1 MEKYLER
8 AHVLI
13 EALPYIQRL
22 FGKTIVI
29 KYGGAAMMHD
39 ELTQKIM
46 EDVTLLKFVGMN
58 PILVHG
64 GGPDINHMLASLD
77 IKPNFVDGLRVTD
90 DATMEV
96 VQMVLTGKINK
107 EIVAKLNGMGAS
119 AIGLCGIDGNIIKA
133 VKAPP
138 KNGVDLGNVGQITSI
153 NTTLLNTLAHDQ
165 YIPVIAP
172 VGTGDHGESYN
183 INADTVAGEIAAAVG
198 AQKIVFITDVDG
210 IYTDFDD
217 KSTLVFRM
225 ALSEAV
231 ELANEGTMSSGM
243 IPKIN
248 ACVTALS
255 AGGRK
260 AHIINGTVPH
270 SLVLEIFTD
279 SGVGTLIVRH
289 QDDSMDPDFVE
300 APVSNF
306 ASKLDQ
312 SIQTIGRSE

>member
-133 VKAPP
+133 VKALP

-183 INADTVAGEIAAAVG
+183 INADTVAGAIATALKAE
-198 AQKIVFITDVDG
+198 KLIFLTDTDG
-210 IYTDFDD
+210 IRTNEDDPESLLYVASKTDILNMIDEG
-217 KSTLVFRM
+217 KITGGMLPKVQSC
-225 ALSEAV
+225 
-231 ELANEGTMSSGM
+231 LAAIEKGVKRT
-243 IPKIN
+243 
-248 ACVTALS
+248 
-255 AGGRK
+255 
-260 AHIINGTVPH
+260 HILNGTIPH
-270 SLVLEIFTD
+270 PIILEIFTD
-279 SGVGTLIVRH
+279 SGIGTMV
-289 QDDSMDPDFVE
+289 
-300 APVSNF
+300 
-306 ASKLDQ
+306 
-312 SIQTIGRSE
+312 TG

>member
-1 MEKYLER
+1 MEDQKMEQYLER
-8 AHVLI
+8 AHMLV

-39 ELTQKIM
+39 DLTQKIM
-46 EDVTLLKFVGMN
+46 EDITLLKFVGMN

-64 GGPDINHMLASLD
+64 GGPDINHMLDSLD

-172 VGTGDHGESYN
+172 VGTGDHGGSYN
-183 INADTVAGEIAAAVG
+183 INADTVAGAIATALKAE
-198 AQKIVFITDVDG
+198 KLIFLTDTDG
-210 IYTDFDD
+210 IRTKEDDPESLLYVASKTDILNMID
-217 KSTLVFRM
+217 
-225 ALSEAV
+225 
-231 ELANEGTMSSGM
+231 EGKITGGM
-243 IPKIN
+243 LPKVQS
-248 ACVTALS
+248 CLS
-255 AGGRK
+255 AIEKGVGRT
-260 AHIINGTVPH
+260 HILNGTIPH
-270 SLVLEIFTD
+270 PIILEIFTD
-279 SGVGTLIVRH
+279 SGIGTMV
-289 QDDSMDPDFVE
+289 
-300 APVSNF
+300 
-306 ASKLDQ
+306 
-312 SIQTIGRSE
+312 TG

>member
-1 MEKYLER
+1 MEQYLER
-8 AHVLI
+8 AHMLV

-39 ELTQKIM
+39 DLTQKIM
-46 EDVTLLKFVGMN
+46 EDITLLKFVGMN

-64 GGPDINHMLASLD
+64 GGPDINHMLDFLD

-183 INADTVAGEIAAAVG
+183 INADTVAGAIATALKAE
-198 AQKIVFITDVDG
+198 KLIFLTDTDG
-210 IYTDFDD
+210 IRTKEDDPESLLYVASKTDI
-217 KSTLVFRM
+217 LNM
-225 ALSEAV
+225 IE
-231 ELANEGTMSSGM
+231 EGKITGGM
-243 IPKIN
+243 LPKVQS
-248 ACVTALS
+248 CLS
-255 AGGRK
+255 AIEKGVGRT
-260 AHIINGTVPH
+260 HILNGTIPH
-270 SLVLEIFTD
+270 PIILEIFTD
-279 SGVGTLIVRH
+279 SGIGTMV
-289 QDDSMDPDFVE
+289 
-300 APVSNF
+300 
-306 ASKLDQ
+306 
-312 SIQTIGRSE
+312 TG